1 MNSKIVDS
9 MHIPFYRFANGVSV
23 PMFGLG
29 LDQVRDLKLAY
40 DSLIYAF
47 SLGYRSVDTASA
59 YYNEEAV
66 GKAIRECGLSREEI
80 YITTKLTADDQGY
93 YATLKGFDESRKRL
107 QLDYID
113 CFLIHWPGKY
123 LYIDTWK
130 AFEKLYAEGRVKV
143 IGVCNF
149 TQKHLDRLSKNTS
162 VMPMVNQIEIH
173 PYFQQV
179 ELDAYC
185 RNRAMLVEAW
195 SPLMCGGIVLN
206 DPVIKEMALEMGKK
220 PAQVILR
227 WHYQKGHRIFPKSV
241 TPKRIAENI
250 SIFDFSLDSMQIE
263 KIDALNSHNFRIGPN
278 PDVFFER

>member
-1 MNSKIVDS
+1 MS
-9 MHIPFYRFANGVSV
+9 IPFYKFSNGVTV
-23 PMFGLG
+23 PMLGIG

-66 GKAIRECGLSREEI
+66 GKAIRECGLPREDI
-80 YITTKLTADDQGY
+80 YVTTKLTADDQGY
-93 YATLKGFDESRKRL
+93 DATLKGFNESLKRL
-107 QLDYID
+107 QLEYVD

-123 LYIDTWK
+123 LYVDTWR
-130 AFEKLYAEGRVKV
+130 AFEKLYVEGRVRV

-149 TQKHLDRLSKNTS
+149 TKKHLDRISKDAS
-162 VMPMVNQIEIH
+162 IMPMLDQIEIH

-185 RNRAMLVEAW
+185 RNRSMLVEAW

-206 DPVIKEMALEMGKK
+206 DSVIKEIAMEINKT

-227 WHYQKGHRIFPKSV
+227 WHHQKGHRVFPKSV
-241 TPKRIAENI
+241 TLNRIAENI
-250 SIFDFSLDSMQIE
+250 NIFDFALNDVQMG
-263 KIDALNSHNFRIGPN
+263 KINDLNSHSFRIGPN
-278 PDVFFER
+278 PDIFFER